1 MLKGAGLPFTS
12 PRPPLSHQT
21 AALKAVEP
29 WLRKRAGRPHAIVR
43 RQFSEAA
50 VDSFRDAQ
58 LDFIYVDAGHEYRNV
73 LADCRRWWPK
83 LRAGG
88 MLAGDDFADAADR
101 FFSEPWHSRYN
112 WGVKSAVAQF
122 AVEVRRSMMNGCTS
136 PAASATL
143 SDQTW
148 PTCRLA
154 PRSSSPTPSGLTP
167 LERSTR
173 TPLPSG

>member
-1 MLKGAGLPFTS
+1 MPESRKCSRAVLAS
-12 PRPPLSHQT
+12 PPGPSDADGRQAAFPSHPLLTCHLSPYP

-29 WLRKRAGRPHAIVR
+29 WLRKRSGWPHAVVR

-50 VDSFRDAQ
+50 VHAFRDGQ

-101 FFSEPWHSRYN
+101 FFSEPWHSRYS

-122 AVEVRRSMMNGCTS
+122 AEEVRGSKWRCG
-136 PAASATL
+136 ARWLGAGVHGA
-143 SDQTW
+143 D
-148 PTCRLA
+148 
-154 PRSSSPTPSGLTP
+154 G
-167 LERSTR
+167 
-173 TPLPSG
+173 